1 MLHFEI
7 DPKTQIHIKS
17 QFKFN
22 LSIPESNA
30 NRTVGVEILEKT
42 SRRHTY
48 SLTNN
53 GTHIR

>member
-1 MLHFEI
+1 MLYFEI

-48 SLTNN
+48 SLLNK
-53 GTHIR
+53 